1 MSSSIENM
9 LGLPLDQ
16 TILDRLNT
24 SIASRVY
31 TTACFETML
40 EIYQKAEREGNT
52 SKMLM
57 AYRYLC
63 VIASTT
69 MSYDVSV

>member
-1 MSSSIENM
+1 M

-31 TTACFETML
+31 TTGCFEAML
-40 EIYQKAEREGNT
+40 EIFQKAQREGNMP
-52 SKMLM
+52 KMLM